1 MNALPSKEAP
11 GQAFSAGN
19 TQTLLF
25 VRDKS
30 NNIDFLIDSGAAI
43 SVLPASKFTHP
54 KARPE
59 KTHLQAANGA
69 HIQTFGEKL
78 LKVNLGL
85 NRDYLHVFVVADVQH
100 AIVGSDFLSKYK
112 ICIDLANRRI
122 FDQET
127 RVSHGASAIKGNSLQ
142 IAANVDGPHVEILK
156 KFPSLTSDVTRL
168 TEVNHD
174 IKHTIPTFGK
184 LPSFRPRK
192 LNPTMMEVAKNTIE
206 KMLEE
211 GVIEPSNSPFASPIH
226 LVPKKKGW
234 RLCGDYRALNRVT
247 EKDAYPLP
255 FLQDFSLQ
263 LHGKRVF
270 SKIDLKD
277 AFHQLPIHENDVR
290 KTCISTPFG
299 SFNYLRLPFGLSNAA
314 QSFQRFIDITL
325 RDLKQKDSENRV
337 CFFAYI
343 DDIIVASESEEEHER
358 DLEAIFQRLCNHN
371 LKISLLKC
379 EFGKTELEFL
389 GHLVSGEGIAPL
401 PEKVEAVNNFPRPET
416 FKQMRRFLG
425 MLNYYHRFIPMAA
438 GILAPLNKLLE
449 GYKKSNRNRLIV
461 WDATTEEAF
470 AAAKRSLAEA
480 TVLAYPEAGATLGLF
495 CDASAVAVGGVLQ
508 QYRNDKWVPIA
519 FFSKRMSK
527 AEQLGS
533 AFSRELLAIYL
544 SVKRFHHW
552 LEGCDVV
559 IYTDHK
565 PILGAMEK
573 PLDRANTRESRQ
585 LSYIAQY
592 TTQMEHIPGTNNI
605 VADTLSRPQIDS
617 IFATS
622 VLDHTLREELIKLQ
636 GEDEEIVKVMK
647 SRSNLRMEKVEGIIC
662 DVSQGVKRPF
672 VPKQLRERVF
682 KLVHNLAHPGTKQT
696 GLLISQRFV
705 WPYMKK
711 QIKEMVQTCY
721 HCQVAKVTK
730 HNHSALKSI
739 SNDVHKFGEV
749 NIDIVGPLPS
759 NKGCSYLFTMIDR
772 FTRWPEVVPIM
783 DIKAET
789 IANAFMMGWVARFG
803 APEAVVTDRG
813 SQFESALFNKVLDL
827 IGCKRKRTTSYN
839 ARANGLIER
848 FHRSLKSALKNGNDR
863 DWIDRL
869 PLILLSLRVSFKAE
883 IGCSPSEIVYG
894 YPVRLPVDLLHTSPK
909 TEVDVGE
916 YVKSLKAAMN
926 KIAQP
931 VTRPPDNSQ
940 KGYVDPKLQLAT
952 HVFVRSFNST
962 GLQPSYRG
970 PYEVISRDDKW
981 FEVLIKGKKDKV
993 AIDRLKTAHLM
1004 HEPELQH
1011 ETQDEPEEWVF
1022 AEGPR
1027 DIGEV
1032 VTHADSGEGSHQ
1044 EPRLHHDTGDTT
1056 TTQATPTS
1064 DEVTCRLPHVTRSGR
1079 NVRTPCRFQ
1088 AGF

>member
-1 MNALPSKEAP
+1 MNYLPSQETPEPARNT
-11 GQAFSAGN
+11 GN
-19 TQTLLF
+19 SQTLLF
-25 VRDKS
+25 VRDKA
-30 NNIDFLIDSGAAI
+30 NKIDFLIDSGAAI

-54 KARPE
+54 MAKPE
-59 KTHLQAANGA
+59 RTQLQAANGA
-69 HIQTFGEKL
+69 RIETFGEKL

-85 NRDYLHVFVVADVQH
+85 RRDYLHVFVVADVQH
-100 AIVGSDFLSKYK
+100 AIVGSDFLSKYN
-112 ICIDLANRRI
+112 ICIDLANKRI

-127 RVSHGASAIKGNSLQ
+127 RVSHDASAVRGSSLQ
-142 IAANVDGPHVEILK
+142 IAANAEGPHVEILK

-168 TEVNHD
+168 AKVNHG

-211 GVIEPSNSPFASPIH
+211 GVIEPSNSPYASPIH
-226 LVPKKKGW
+226 LVPKKQGW
-234 RLCGDYRALNRVT
+234 RLCGDYRALNSVT

-263 LHGKRVF
+263 LHGKRIF

-290 KTCISTPFG
+290 KTCICTPFG

-325 RDLKQKDSENRV
+325 RDLKQKYSGKRV

-358 DLEAIFQRLCNHN
+358 DLEAVFQRLCDHS

-379 EFGKTELEFL
+379 EFAKEELEFL
-389 GHLVSGEGIAPL
+389 GHLVSEKGISPL
-401 PEKVEAVNNFPRPET
+401 PDKVEAVKNFPRPET
-416 FKQMRRFLG
+416 YKQLRRFLG
-425 MLNYYHRFIPMAA
+425 MINYYHRFIPMAA
-438 GILAPLNKLLE
+438 EILAPLNKLLE

-461 WDATTEEAF
+461 WDTGTENAF
-470 AAAKRSLAEA
+470 SEAKRGLAEA
-480 TVLAYPEAGATLGLF
+480 SVLAYPEADATLGLF
-495 CDASAVAVGGVLQ
+495 CDASAIAVGGVLQ
-508 QYRNDKWVPIA
+508 QFRNNGWVPIA
-519 FFSKRMSK
+519 FFSRRMSK
-527 AEQLGS
+527 SEQLGS
-533 AFSRELLAIYL
+533 AFSRELLAMYL
-544 SVKRFHHW
+544 SVKHFNHW
-552 LEGCDVV
+552 LEGYNVV

-565 PILGAMEK
+565 PLLGAMKK
-573 PLDRANTRESRQ
+573 PLDRGNTRETRQ
-585 LSYIAQY
+585 LAYVAQY
-592 TTQMEHIPGTNNI
+592 TTQIEHIPGTGNI

-617 IFATS
+617 IFTTS
-622 VLDHTLREELIKLQ
+622 VLDHELRNEIIKLQ
-636 GEDEEIVKVMK
+636 GEDDETIKAME
-647 SRSNLRMEKVEGIIC
+647 SSSLQLEKVEGIWC
-662 DVSQGVKRPF
+662 DVSQGVKRPY
-672 VPKQLRERVF
+672 VPKDLRQRVF

-696 GLLISQRFV
+696 SQLICQRFV
-705 WPYMKK
+705 WPSMKK
-711 QIKEMVQTCY
+711 EIKEMVRTCY

-739 SNDVHKFGEV
+739 SNDVQKFGEV

-759 NKGCSYLFTMIDR
+759 NKGYSYLFTMIDR

-783 DIKAET
+783 DIRAET

-813 SQFESALFNKVLDL
+813 SQFESSLFNKVLET
-827 IGCKRKRTTSYN
+827 IGCTRKRTTSYN
-839 ARANGLIER
+839 PRSNGLIER

-883 IGCSPSEIVYG
+883 IGCSPSEVVYG
-894 YPVRLPVDLLHTSPK
+894 YPIRLPVDLLHTSPK
-909 TEVDVGE
+909 SEVDVGE
-916 YVKSLKAAMN
+916 YVKSLKTAMD
-926 KIAQP
+926 KISQP
-931 VTRPPDNSQ
+931 VTRPPDNSHN
-940 KGYVDPKLQLAT
+940 GYVDPKLQLAT

-970 PYEVISRDDKW
+970 PYEVVAKNEKW

-1004 HEPELQH
+1004 HDPELQQ
-1011 ETQDEPEEWVF
+1011 EDQREPAEWVF
-1022 AEGPR
+1022 AEGPTA
-1027 DIGEV
+1027 IGEV
-1032 VTHADSGEGSHQ
+1032 IIGQANEASSNHEPQSLNFSADTSTTGS
-1044 EPRLHHDTGDTT
+1044 
-1056 TTQATPTS
+1056 TPPS
-1064 DEVTCRLPHVTRSGR
+1064 RQVSFTCPNVTRSGR
-1079 NVRTPCRFQ
+1079 NVRVPDFYQ